1 MISWSQKPGDTE
13 QTFFLLEV
21 NTLLRRADLKRED
34 VLLAELVLE
43 GFTGIVKHVRDEA
56 HSLNL

>member
-13 QTFFLLEV
+13 QTFSV
-21 NTLLRRADLKRED
+21 RSQYTLLRRADLKRED

-43 GFTGIVKHVRDEA
+43 GFHWHCKACQR
-56 HSLNL
+56 